1 MAETSRVLG
10 AVVGPP
16 PPEHVVERRVEAV
29 TFAEARAYFTDCE
42 AGLMPDFE
50 QLEP

>member
-1 MAETSRVLG
+1 
-10 AVVGPP
+10 
-16 PPEHVVERRVEAV
+16 VVERRVEAV